1 MRFTPAIRTAFLPL
15 LALILLE
22 PAFARRIRPAPAQS
36 GLINLPYMTSDSQGS
51 QWTVYQP
58 GNIQMQGNMPVY
70 SQAAQLTINGNQ
82 PGMQNNMGRIDEKT
96 GELLLENMTAGSL
109 SVTRRL
115 LFDADENYVRVID
128 VIHNTQ
134 GADQTVNIQLMSNLN
149 FGVQSAVNV
158 PDPKHKD
165 QPIGWV
171 AQLNGAPRAAVELFA
186 GKGSKVVPA
195 ITYPPGNNYVQ
206 ATLNVNVPAN
216 QEIAFVHVHGTAAGQ
231 DAGVQW
237 INAIKDEKLLADVPK
252 ELRRIIVNFK
262 ARPTLPG
269 DLEVLRGDVL
279 DAVELRSGDRVNGNL
294 VEPSYK
300 LDTFYGTVDLPA
312 DRVVGILNAGQFRP
326 RQLIVLSDG
335 QIFGGHLQKPTIDLQ
350 LSSGQKTQIPLTQIN
365 RVGYRLRPGE
375 SEDSFAEQ
383 VLQPPYLLMSSGD
396 RVAVE
401 MPPANIAVVTRYG
414 QLDLSPTSIASIA
427 FTSDDS
433 GVHTITLT
441 DGSHFA
447 GLVTQPEF
455 AMKLATGGNGQPVH
469 FPVSSL
475 ARLVVKTRP
484 DDRDDNTSN
493 SPPTL
498 QLKKDDTF
506 VGTLQDELKLD
517 TGFDTITLNAAE
529 LRGMIHASPNAPDIS
544 VTTWDGT
551 VLSGQ
556 LVSPDLLSCHLASGI
571 DVHVPVALVQSY
583 TNTQSQAPTMML
595 DRIKAIITQLN
606 ADDWKQRDSAE
617 KQLLNLGPNA
627 ISTIK
632 GLRDKQPPEAQQRI
646 DSVLKQLEKQ
656 REQQAKEN
664 KPEVAPPI
672 SVGIPESQ

>member
-1 MRFTPAIRTAFLPL
+1 MRFTSTIRSLLVPL
-15 LALILLE
+15 LAVIVIE
-22 PAFARRIRPAPAQS
+22 PAFARRIRPMPTQT
-36 GLINLPYMTSDSQGS
+36 GLVNLPYMTSDSQGS

-82 PGMQNNMGRIDEKT
+82 PGMQNNMARIDDKT
-96 GELLLENMTAGSL
+96 GELLLENMTAGNL
-109 SVTRRL
+109 TVTRRL

-128 VIHNTQ
+128 VVHNTQ

-165 QPIGWV
+165 QSIGWV

-186 GKGSKVVPA
+186 GKGSKVVPS

-206 ATLNVNVPAN
+206 ATLNVNIPAN
-216 QEIAFVHVHGTAAGQ
+216 QEVAFVHVHGTAAGQ

-237 INAIKDEKLLADVPK
+237 INSLKDEKLLADVPK
-252 ELRRIIVNFK
+252 ELRKIIVNFK

-279 DAVELRSGDRVNGNL
+279 DAVELRSGDRFNGNL
-294 VEPSYK
+294 VETLYK
-300 LDTFYGTVDLPA
+300 LDTFYGTVDLPT
-312 DRVVGILNAGQFRP
+312 DHIVGILNAGQFRP

-350 LSSGQKTQIPLTQIN
+350 LSSGQKTQIPLTQIS

-383 VLQPPYLLMSSGD
+383 VLQPPDLLMSSGD

-401 MPPANIAVVTRYG
+401 MPPANITVVTRYG
-414 QLDLSPTSIASIA
+414 QLDLSPASIASIA

-433 GVHTITLT
+433 GVHTINLI

-475 ARLVVKTRP
+475 ARLVVKLRA
-484 DDRDDNTSN
+484 DDSGDS
-493 SPPTL
+493 SSAAPSPTL

-506 VGTLQDELKLD
+506 VGTLQGELKLD

-529 LRGMIHASPNAPDIS
+529 LRGLTHASPNAPDIS

-556 LVSPDLLSCHLASGI
+556 LESPDLLSCHLASGI

-595 DRIKAIITQLN
+595 DRIKAIIAQLN

-632 GLRDKQPPEAQQRI
+632 SLRDKQPPEAQQRI

-656 REQQAKEN
+656 RDQQTKDN
-664 KPEVAPPI
+664 KPDVAPI
-672 SVGIPESQ
+672 SGGIPESQ